1 MVFGLAIVAS
11 AQGGGGQ
18 KPPKD
23 PPAVDPGKKPQP
35 SPQPTPPKKPG
46 FAIEL
51 ATNEVDQYLV

>member
-11 AQGGGGQ
+11 AQGGTQ

-23 PPAVDPGKKPQP
+23 PPVVDPGKKPQP
-35 SPQPTPPKKPG
+35 TPQPTPPKKPG

-51 ATNEVDQYLV
+51 ATNEVDRYLV